1 MPTAFPSAPWD
12 NRRVRVVVITG
23 PPGAGKSSVA
33 TALHDALGDRGVAN
47 ALIEV
52 DELERSYPPVPLD
65 HVVEHV
71 RVLADSYRSLPR
83 DLLLVTATLEDDMY
97 AARLLAALP
106 SGDRFVV
113 RLEATPAT
121 LQARIRDR
129 EPAGWSGLDQLLA
142 SAARLAATMPRLY
155 GVDLVL
161 STEGTSAEAV
171 AERCLPVV
179 WPS

>member
-1 MPTAFPSAPWD
+1 MAPAFPAAPWD
-12 NRRVRVVVITG
+12 NRPVRVVVITG

-65 HVVEHV
+65 RVVDHL
-71 RVLADSYRSLPR
+71 RGLADSYRALGR
-83 DLLLVTATLEDDMY
+83 ELLFVTATLEDDVY
-97 AARLLAALP
+97 AGRLLAALRDD
-106 SGDRFVV
+106 DRVLI
-113 RLEATPAT
+113 RLEAAPDT
-121 LQARIRDR
+121 LQARIRAR
-129 EPAGWSGLDQLLA
+129 EPAGWSGLDELLDSATGLA
-142 SAARLAATMPRLY
+142 STMPALS

-161 STEGTSAEAV
+161 STERASAEAV
-171 AERCLPVV
+171 AERCLSAI